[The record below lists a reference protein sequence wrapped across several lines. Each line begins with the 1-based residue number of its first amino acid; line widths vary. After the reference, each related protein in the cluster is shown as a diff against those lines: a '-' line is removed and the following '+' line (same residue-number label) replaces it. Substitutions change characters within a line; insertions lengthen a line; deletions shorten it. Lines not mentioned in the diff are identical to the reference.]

1 MGSDSH
7 PRILRLSPPVSRRID
22 YLHHSRIFRH
32 ILKKTPFHGVAELEE
47 RVSIPQLGQSSVLY
61 ALFRT
66 SLETGLLSLPVKGRT
81 SFMRNQPLSCGHHP
95 AAFRVIPSFQEGVY

>member
-32 ILKKTPFHGVAELEE
+32 ILKKLHSTELLSWKKGFPFRNWVSHPSYTPF
-47 RVSIPQLGQSSVLY
+47 S
-61 ALFRT
+61 
-66 SLETGLLSLPVKGRT
+66 GLHWK
-81 SFMRNQPLSCGHHP
+81 P
-95 AAFRVIPSFQEGVY
+95 ACLVFP